1 LTTHTARE
9 SIARS
14 NQGPTPAAQLIGL
27 LSLAHS
33 RFLYGPVGR
42 AAHVNARRRET
53 PCDCS
58 AGCSH
63 AAAPPHLLGR
73 PRRHGVPEATAP
85 PPRREAGGSPRPPP
99 VGCAPSPTLAAPRG
113 WRGPWAAGCSC
124 SGGWRRGGGR
134 CPGRFIPPPV
144 LPAWRLPMSCAR
156 LGGAHHRKRRKQTP
170 IDPLPLSLIHIQRSR
185 WECIKCVS
193 GVGGFGYL
201 SFALPIIAAVGR
213 PAGI

>member
-1 LTTHTARE
+1 MNPVEIVHLTTHTARE

-99 VGCAPSPTLAAPRG
+99 SA
-113 WRGPWAAGCSC
+113 
-124 SGGWRRGGGR
+124 
-134 CPGRFIPPPV
+134 
-144 LPAWRLPMSCAR
+144 AR
-156 LGGAHHRKRRKQTP
+156 LLR
-170 IDPLPLSLIHIQRSR
+170 LSLRR
-185 WECIKCVS
+185 AG
-193 GVGGFGYL
+193 GVGHGQPGALAPEDGEGVAADVPGAL
-201 SFALPIIAAVGR
+201 SLPRFYQRGAS
-213 PAGI
+213 P

>member
-1 LTTHTARE
+1 MTTHTARE

-99 VGCAPSPTLAAPRG
+99 RRLRAFSDSRCAARVAWAMGSRVLLLRRMEKGWRPMSRALYPSPGSTSVAPPHELRAPR
-113 WRGPWAAGCSC
+113 RCSP
-124 SGGWRRGGGR
+124 S
-134 CPGRFIPPPV
+134 
-144 LPAWRLPMSCAR
+144 
-156 LGGAHHRKRRKQTP
+156 
-170 IDPLPLSLIHIQRSR
+170 
-185 WECIKCVS
+185 
-193 GVGGFGYL
+193 
-201 SFALPIIAAVGR
+201 
-213 PAGI
+213 